1 MWHSRRRLPQAGLR
15 PDLRASAAR
24 STRHPVANLRARLT
38 RYPVAMSEVAEHPK
52 PSPEIEQLVLFGRI
66 DEAVALYAKQ
76 AEVDEATARAVVEA
90 LAES

>member
-1 MWHSRRRLPQAGLR
+1 M
-15 PDLRASAAR
+15 
-24 STRHPVANLRARLT
+24 N
-38 RYPVAMSEVAEHPK
+38 EVAEHPK